1 MPFTDLPQLITIL
14 KIKEA
19 SLTLVEA
26 DLLAGRFL
34 PSFNPDENVIIF
46 DILPGEQAGKIQNLL
61 TKIYPGGHPCLLA
74 QSVDSRRQRWQNC
87 SIILND
93 IGTVKS
99 EFCLFIPPSL
109 PDSSMES
116 FQNLIAHLRSPQG
129 CPWDR
134 EQTHLSLRPNLL
146 EETYEVL
153 KALDE
158 KDDAGLMEELGDLLL
173 QIVLHAQISSEMN
186 EFSLSQVIQG
196 IHRKIVHRHP
206 HVFQDI
212 KIKDARA
219 VIHKWEELKSIERL
233 ENGKGEDHGIL
244 ESVPRLMPALS
255 LAQAYQQRAARVG
268 FDWPEIKPVVDKVYE
283 ELAEL
288 EAAPTQARREEELGD
303 LLFAVVNLV
312 RWHEVDAESA
322 LRKMTN
328 RFYDRFKFIE
338 DQARQQGRKL
348 QDMKLE
354 EMDAIWEMAKK
365 SGL

>member
-1 MPFTDLPQLITIL
+1 MPFTDLPQLINTL
-14 KIKEA
+14 KIEDA

-34 PSFNPDENVIIF
+34 PSFNPDENVVIF

-61 TKIYPGGHPCLLA
+61 AKIYTGDHPCLIA
-74 QSVDSRRQRWQNC
+74 QTVDLQRQRWQKK

-93 IGTVKS
+93 IGTVRS
-99 EFCLFIPPSL
+99 EFCLFIPPWL
-109 PDSSMES
+109 PDSSLES
-116 FQNLIAHLRSPQG
+116 FQNLIANLRSPQG

-158 KDDAGLMEELGDLLL
+158 KDNAGLMEELGDLLL
-173 QIVLHAQISSEMN
+173 QIVLHAQIASENN
-186 EFSLSQVIQG
+186 EFTLSQVIQG

-206 HVFQDI
+206 HVFQDVE
-212 KIKDARA
+212 IKDARA

-244 ESVPRLMPALS
+244 ESVSRLMPALS
-255 LAQAYQQRAARVG
+255 LAQAYQQRAARIG
-268 FDWPEIKPVVDKVYE
+268 FDWPEIKPVVDKVNE

-288 EAAPTQARREEELGD
+288 EAAPTQERREEELGD

-312 RWHEVDAESA
+312 RWYDVDAESA
-322 LRKMTN
+322 LRKMTA
-328 RFYDRFKFIE
+328 RFYQRFSFIE
-338 DQARQQGRKL
+338 EHARKQGRKL

-365 SGL
+365 NGL